1 MALPSPPSAGLSVA
15 EAEQMDAPNDA
26 DIGVSPSVW
35 RYARASRAHVIVDAA
50 AYFELLQVAML
61 QARQRVMLVG
71 WDFDTRIRLA
81 RGRRW
86 WNLPRREHFPA
97 RVGSFMLW
105 LVRQRPQLEVKVLR
119 WNVAVLSF
127 LLRGTMVF
135 DLVRWYFSGGIK
147 FRLDAAHPFGCSHHQ
162 KIAVIDDR
170 LAACGGIDVTGDRWD
185 TPRHLDE
192 APGRRRPNGKPYGP
206 WHDLAMLVEGEAAEA
221 LGELSRRRWL
231 HSGGGALQ
239 PCRPQATSAWPED
252 LAAEF
257 TDVEVG
263 ISRSRAA
270 WKGAPAVREIEA
282 LFLEHIAAAQ
292 KFIYAESQYFAS
304 HRIAEAFARRLI
316 EPDPPEIILVTA
328 IESNGWLQ
336 QAAMDGARVELL
348 RALERHDHA
357 RRLRTYVPHTA
368 GGVPIY
374 VHAKL
379 MIVDDKIMHIGS
391 ANINNRSMGLDSE
404 CDLFLDSRRP
414 ANSHIVPAITSL
426 RHRLLA
432 EHCGMDEAAVCATL
446 AQNGWA
452 EWGSMAEL
460 IDNAPR
466 QGSHLLPFALIP
478 LSNAEKAIADSS
490 LLDAERP
497 EEIFE
502 PMARRRG
509 LFRRGGLL
517 RNPG

>member
-1 MALPSPPSAGLSVA
+1 MVLPPPPAAGISGDIA
-15 EAEQMDAPNDA
+15 SQQA
-26 DIGVSPSVW
+26 DTDVGVSPSVW
-35 RYARASRAHVIVDAA
+35 RFVRASRANVIIDAA

-61 QARQRVMLVG
+61 QAKQRVMLVG

-97 RVGSFMLW
+97 RVGTFMLW
-105 LVRQRPQLEVKVLR
+105 LIRHRPGLEVMVLR

-135 DLVRWYFSGGIK
+135 DLARWYLSGRIK

-185 TPRHLDE
+185 TPRHLDDE
-192 APGRRRPNGKPYGP
+192 PGRRRPNGKPYGP
-206 WHDLAMLVEGEAAEA
+206 WHDLSMLVEGEAAEA

-231 HSGGGALQ
+231 SSGGAALQ
-239 PCRPQATSAWPED
+239 PCRPQAESAWPAE
-252 LAAEF
+252 LTAEF
-257 TDVEVG
+257 TDVEIG
-263 ISRSRAA
+263 ISRTRAA
-270 WKGAPAVREIEA
+270 WKGAPAVREVEA
-282 LFLEHIAAAQ
+282 LFAEQIARAQ

-328 IESNGWLQ
+328 LASTSWLQ
-336 QAAMDGARVELL
+336 QAAMDGARVELM
-348 RALERHDHA
+348 RALDRHDHA
-357 RRLRTYVPHTA
+357 KRFRVYVPHTA

-379 MIVDDKIMHIGS
+379 MIVDDEIMRIGS
-391 ANINNRSMGLDSE
+391 ANLNNRSMGLDSE
-404 CDLFLDSRRP
+404 CDLFLDARRP
-414 ANSHIVPAITSL
+414 ANGHIVPKIASL
-426 RHRLLA
+426 RHRLLG
-432 EHCGMDEAAVCATL
+432 EHCGMDEAAVRAVL

-460 IDNAPR
+460 IDNAPQ
-466 QGSHLLPFALIP
+466 QGNRLLPFTLFP
-478 LSNAEKAIADSS
+478 LSNTEKVIADSS

-502 PMARRRG
+502 PIARRRG

-517 RNPG
+517 RKPG